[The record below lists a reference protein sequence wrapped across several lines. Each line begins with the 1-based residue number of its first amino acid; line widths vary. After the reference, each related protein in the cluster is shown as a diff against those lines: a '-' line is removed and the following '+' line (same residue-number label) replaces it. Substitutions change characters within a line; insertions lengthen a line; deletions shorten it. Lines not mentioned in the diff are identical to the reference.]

1 MNEIYI
7 EIPYSKNIYV
17 SNYGNVKKIDSDG
30 SVKYLKTYL
39 IGPKNH
45 QELVFSASYFGT
57 VGYHP
62 KIQLAYVVAYLFL
75 NNTVDYRYTKVGYRD
90 GDPKNC
96 RADNLFLY
104 EIDPPLTIQFITGCV
119 LPEQI
124 EKYKNSV
131 RKKYEK
137 RKSKLQGN

>member
-1 MNEIYI
+1 MEEKYV

-17 SNYGNVKKIDSDG
+17 SNYGNVKKINPDG
-30 SVKYLKTYL
+30 TVKFLKTYL

-45 QELVFSASYFGT
+45 QELVFSAAYFGT

-96 RADNLFLY
+96 RYDNLFLY
-104 EIDPPLTIQFITGCV
+104 EIDSPLTIQFINGCI

-124 EKYKNSV
+124 EKHKNTI
-131 RKKYEK
+131 RKKYER
-137 RKSKLQGN
+137 RKQNL